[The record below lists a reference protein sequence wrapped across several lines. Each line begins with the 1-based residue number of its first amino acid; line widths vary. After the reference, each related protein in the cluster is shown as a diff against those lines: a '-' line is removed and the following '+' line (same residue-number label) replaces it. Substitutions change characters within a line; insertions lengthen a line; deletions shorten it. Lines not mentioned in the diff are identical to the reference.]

1 MRIPVTKNGNIRKEV
16 DLEEDEEFSSVH
28 GVFAFGHAEFEERNQ
43 VPLPGRQWI
52 NGLILQRE
60 MGTL

>member
-1 MRIPVTKNGNIRKEV
+1 M